1 MTKPIVSCRMTEEMV
16 GKLDEVAEHGKLTR
30 CEVMRRMIQFYI
42 DEMDEFGVV
51 WSESAR
57 SCTAK
62 IRRTATCT

>member
-1 MTKPIVSCRMTEEMV
+1 MIKPIVSCRMTEQMI

-42 DEMDEFGVV
+42 DELEEFGVV

-57 SCTAK
+57 STGAK
-62 IRRTATCT
+62 IRRIATCP